1 MFRRI
6 TWLAVALPVVSVVP
20 VVMAAGCGR
29 SLMPT
34 PAVFWSGQIDAW
46 ASVQDE
52 DQSPWVTIF
61 YATDR
66 PAAGTP
72 DDRKYRNGRGP
83 AVRVGEVEVR
93 LGSSSTTWD
102 ELIDASMTKER
113 RKSLPLVQGAARE
126 FGALTSTVDQRAAR
140 KDPGLVN
147 PAGQLAFADAINRTL
162 ADSRLRNINIYVH
175 GTKVAFYDSVV
186 VAAEFFHFQGRDS
199 VMLAFSWPTRQSFVF
214 YPFDK
219 MEAMKSVP
227 SLVDLVDFLAHNTD
241 VEAINLLG
249 YSAGGPL
256 LAGALADL
264 RERYPDLDET
274 ALGRELKIGNV
285 FFVASDA
292 GLRDFIE
299 EDLTTFHPLVR
310 SIRVTVSRNDPILD
324 LAGIVSGGSR
334 LGVAKADALTR
345 EELEELDELMPKID
359 VIDVSYHDPGR
370 KGGNFSGHGYW
381 YRNAWV
387 ATDVLASWR
396 WDVPAEVRGLVRI
409 EGRQTWYFPNDYPQR
424 ITVLV
429 QRIMAGE
436 YVPQGR

>member
-1 MFRRI
+1 MFRKT
-6 TWLAVALPVVSVVP
+6 TWLAMVLLVP

-29 SLMPT
+29 TLMPT

-46 ASVQDE
+46 GDVQE
-52 DQSPWVTIF
+52 LDQSPWVTIF

-66 PAAGTP
+66 PAAGIP
-72 DDRKYRNGRGP
+72 VDRKYGNGRGP

-102 ELIDASMTKER
+102 ELVEASMTR
-113 RKSLPLVQGAARE
+113 DRGKSFPLVQGDARE
-126 FGALTSTVDQRAAR
+126 FGALTATVDQRAAGR
-140 KDPGLVN
+140 DPRLLD

-162 ADSRLRNINIYVH
+162 AGSTRRNINIYVH
-175 GTKVAFYDSVV
+175 GANVAFYDSVV

-199 VMLAFSWPTRQSFVF
+199 VMLAFSWPTRQSPVF
-214 YPFDK
+214 YPLDK
-219 MEAMKSVP
+219 KEATKSVP
-227 SLVDLVDFLAHNTD
+227 NLVELLDFLAHNTD

-264 RERYPDLDET
+264 RERYPDLDE
-274 ALGRELKIGNV
+274 AGLRRELRIGNV
-285 FFVASDA
+285 FFAASDA

-299 EDLTTFHPLVR
+299 DDLKTFHPLPQ
-310 SIRVTVSRNDPILD
+310 SIRVTVSRDDPILGAVGT
-324 LAGIVSGGSR
+324 LGGAR
-334 LGVAKADALTR
+334 LGTAKAGSLTR
-345 EELEELDELMPKID
+345 EELEELDEIMPKID
-359 VIDVSYHDPGR
+359 VIDVSHHDPGR
-370 KGGNFSGHGYW
+370 EGGSFSGHGYW
-381 YRNAWV
+381 YENAWV

-396 WDVPAEVRGLVRI
+396 WDVPAEVRGLARV